1 MFFFSDHHIL
11 VTILFTPLAGAL
23 VLLFVPGVRTD
34 LQRKIA
40 NGFGLLGLAFSLL
53 LWWKFKTNSA
63 EPFQFVCDANWIPSI
78 DVHFRLGIDGISLLM
93 VMLTTLLGAIAIL
106 SSWSAVRQR
115 EKEYYI
121 LLLLTQAGLLG
132 VFMSLDFV
140 LFYVFWEAMLVPVY
154 FLIAA
159 WGRENRVRAALKF
172 ILYTIAGSVVMLLAI
187 LAVYHARGTV
197 DLREILIHP
206 FNAQSGHLQNWLF
219 WGFFFAFAIKVPM
232 FPFHAWLADAISEA
246 PTGVAI
252 MLAGVLLKTGTYGFL
267 RFSVA
272 MFPNAAL
279 QYRSLLITLSV
290 IAILYGALICLA
302 QQDMNRL
309 IAYSSISQMGFCTL
323 GIFLLSPLGFYG
335 SVILQVSQGLTTAAF
350 LVIAGIL
357 YERRQT
363 NVISEF
369 GGLAISLPKLAATYL
384 IITCAALGVPLLSG
398 FVGEFSILRG
408 AFDTHWPI
416 AACALLGVLLTVA
429 YLLWLYQRV
438 MLGSATSTANEN
450 LTDLNRRELAMLFTV
465 IVLTV
470 WIGVYPAPLFRILR
484 QPIERIVN
492 PIEQLVS
499 AVRSGHSPETQ
510 RSALPEMP
518 PNANV
523 YSVAAPE
530 NAAVEAK

>member
-1 MFFFSDHHIL
+1 

-23 VLLFVPGVRTD
+23 ILLFVPGVRAD

-40 NGFGLLGLAFSLL
+40 NGFGLLAFAMSLL

-78 DVHFRLGIDGISLLM
+78 DVHFRLGIDGISSFMIL
-93 VMLTTLLGAIAIL
+93 LTTLLSVIAIL

-140 LFYVFWEAMLVPVY
+140 LFYVFWEAMLVPIY

-159 WGRENRVRAALKF
+159 WGGENRVRAALKF
-172 ILYTIAGSVVMLLAI
+172 ILYTVSGSVVMLLAI
-187 LAVYHARGTV
+187 LAVYHARGTF

-206 FNAQSGHLQNWLF
+206 FNAQSGHLQNGLF
-219 WGFFFAFAIKVPM
+219 WGFFFAFAVKVPM

-246 PTGVAI
+246 PTGAAI

-279 QYRSLLITLSV
+279 QYRSLLIALSV

-302 QQDMNRL
+302 QRDMNRL
-309 IAYSSISQMGFCTL
+309 IAYSSVSQMGFCTL
-323 GIFLLSPLGFYG
+323 GIFLLSPAGLYG
-335 SVILQVSQGLTTAAF
+335 SMILQLSHGLTTGAL

-357 YERRQT
+357 YQRRRT
-363 NVISEF
+363 NEISEF
-369 GGLAISLPKLAATYL
+369 GGLAGSMSRLAATYL
-384 IITCAALGVPLLSG
+384 IITCAALGMPLLSG

-408 AFDTHWPI
+408 AFDMHWPI
-416 AACALLGVLLTVA
+416 AACALLGVLLSVA
-429 YLLWLYQRV
+429 YLLWLYGRV
-438 MLGSATSTANEN
+438 MLGGATTAANEN
-450 LTDLNRRELAMLFTV
+450 LPDLDRRELATLV
-465 IVLTV
+465 ALIVLTA
-470 WIGVYPAPLFRILR
+470 WIGVYPAPLFRVLR
-484 QPIERIVN
+484 QPIEQIVD
-492 PIEQLVS
+492 
-499 AVRSGHSPETQ
+499 AVRSSHVS
-510 RSALPEMP
+510 
-518 PNANV
+518 
-523 YSVAAPE
+523 SVTAPE
-530 NAAVEAK
+530 NATLEAK

>member
-1 MFFFSDHHIL
+1 MFFFSDHHML
-11 VTILFTPLAGAL
+11 VTLLFTPLVGAL
-23 VLLFVPGVRTD
+23 VLLFVPGARTD

-40 NGFGLLGLAFSLL
+40 NGFGLLGLAVSLL

-78 DVHFRLGIDGISLLM
+78 DVHFRLGIDGIGLLM
-93 VMLTTLLGAIAIL
+93 VILTTLLGAVAIL

-121 LLLLTQAGLLG
+121 LLLLTQTGLLG

-140 LFYVFWEAMLVPVY
+140 LFYVFWEAMLVPIY
-154 FLIAA
+154 FLVAA
-159 WGRENRVRAALKF
+159 WGGENRVRAGLKF
-172 ILYTIAGSVVMLLAI
+172 VVYTVAGSVVMLLAI
-187 LAVYHARGTV
+187 LAVDHARGTF
-197 DLREILIHP
+197 DMREILIHP

-272 MFPNAAL
+272 MVPNAAL
-279 QYRSLLITLSV
+279 QYRSLLSTLSV

-302 QQDMNRL
+302 QKDMNRL
-309 IAYSSISQMGFCTL
+309 IAYSSVSQMGFCTL

-335 SVILQVSQGLTTAAF
+335 SVILQVSHGLTTAA
-350 LVIAGIL
+350 LLAIAGIL

-369 GGLAISLPKLAATYL
+369 GGLAISMPKLAATYL
-384 IITCAALGVPLLSG
+384 LVTCAALGMPLLSG
-398 FVGEFSILRG
+398 FIGEFSILRG

-416 AACALLGVLLTVA
+416 AACALLGVILGAA
-429 YLLWLYQRV
+429 YLLWLYGRV
-438 MLGSATSTANEN
+438 MLGSATTAANEN
-450 LTDLNRRELAMLFTV
+450 LPDLDRRELATLV
-465 IVLTV
+465 ALIVLTV
-470 WIGVYPAPLFRILR
+470 WIGVYSAPLFRILR

-492 PIEQLVS
+492 PIEQLTS
-499 AVRSGHSPETQ
+499 AMRPIRFSETPQ
-510 RSALPEMP
+510 SALSQMS
-518 PNANV
+518 PNANPS
-523 YSVAAPE
+523 SVAAPE
-530 NAAVEAK
+530 NAVVEAK